1 MSDERFI
8 RTEERRA
15 FPRWPAKFT
24 VVCRDASGVATCRV
38 TDISESG
45 IAFTGEKDY
54 AIGAEIDVEYRLNP
68 NHCPIQVRAMVRN
81 KWGNRTG
88 VEFLNLTVWDR
99 LRILQFETAKAAAVS
114 A

>member
-15 FPRWPAKFT
+15 FPRWPAPFT
-24 VVCRDASGVATCRV
+24 VVCRDASGAATCRA

-54 AIGAEIDVEYRLNP
+54 PMGAEIDVEYRLNP
-68 NHCPIQVRAMVRN
+68 NHRPIQVRAVVRT
-81 KWGNRTG
+81 KWGDRTG

-99 LRILQFETAKAAAVS
+99 LRILEFETSKAAAVP